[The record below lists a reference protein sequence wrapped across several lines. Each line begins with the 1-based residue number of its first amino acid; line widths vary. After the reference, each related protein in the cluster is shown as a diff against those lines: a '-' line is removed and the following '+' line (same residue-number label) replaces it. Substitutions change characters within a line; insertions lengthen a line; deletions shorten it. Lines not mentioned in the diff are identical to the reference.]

1 MQRPLAYDGRPAHAV
16 APGAAG
22 TGIGETQQTAEHA
35 TVGVPFGGYEQHA
48 LNRVQ
53 SGATGGSAA
62 EEHKRALV
70 HTLKND
76 IHTLKKDMSSRMSM
90 LLESLD
96 ELLSA

>member
-1 MQRPLAYDGRPAHAV
+1 MQRPLAYDSRPAHAV

-22 TGIGETQQTAEHA
+22 TGIGATQQTAEHA
-35 TVGVPFGGYEQHA
+35 TFGVPYEQHA

-70 HTLKND
+70 NTLKND
-76 IHTLKKDMSSRMSM
+76 IRTLKKDMSSRISM